1 MLKLTTMT
9 NMIKRWW
16 QVRWPVYYAHC
27 YWSRGSGVPGYV
39 YSCKKLNVKCKR
51 YNMKC
56 EMKKIRFKI
65 ISYQIPHQLIKM
77 DFVKRDCV
85 RILDPLS
92 FSTIEWKHWDKTESI
107 DLIPHSDQRSHFICW
122 YLWVKCEKSL
132 FIYIFE
138 LHTFGMT
145 DDIWDNSRGKPPI
158 YLAPPLLRLQI
169 SNLR

>member
-1 MLKLTTMT
+1 
-9 NMIKRWW
+9 
-16 QVRWPVYYAHC
+16 
-27 YWSRGSGVPGYV
+27 
-39 YSCKKLNVKCKR
+39 
-51 YNMKC
+51 MKC
-56 EMKKIRFKI
+56 EMKKNRFKI

-122 YLWVKCEKSL
+122 YLWVNFTKVWKIPL
-132 FIYIFE
+132 HIFE

-145 DDIWDNSRGKPPI
+145 DDIWDNSRGKPPPYI
-158 YLAPPLLRLQI
+158 WRRLYCDCKSQTSDNISSRQWCGKLSTSESHWTPFFRLMVQGVFLLGLPLKVPSTEKLI
-169 SNLR
+169 